1 MHLHTT
7 TVTHTLRTCH
17 AVTTALLLLLLQVL
31 LQRGA
36 DTDARAAESGAS
48 PIHTA
53 CSNGASHVAAVLLAA
68 GADPTALD
76 YEGSA
81 PLACAATAAA
91 ADDAYSSSSDDEDS
105 ATAAAVQAALN
116 ASVATAAASC
126 VEMLCEAGADV
137 NAAGAGGSTGAC
149 FQYHNTL

>member
-1 MHLHTT
+1 
-7 TVTHTLRTCH
+7 
-17 AVTTALLLLLLQVL
+17 VL
-31 LQRGA
+31 LERGA

-48 PIHTA
+48 PLHTA
-53 CSNGASHVAAVLLAA
+53 CSNGAARVAAALLAA

-91 ADDAYSSSSDDEDS
+91 ADDLYSSSDDDD
-105 ATAAAVQAALN
+105 AAAAAAAAMQASLN
-116 ASVATAAASC
+116 ASVAAAAASI

-137 NAAGAGGSTGAC
+137 NAAGAGGSTGENTYNNATLCSYAC
-149 FQYHNTL
+149 Y